1 MQDSLTFLYDL
12 ILGVGGSYLGL
23 SFMIGVV
30 DLWKRSSPDYAGR
43 ATEEVA
49 SETASETASEMA
61 IEETPVPLE
70 LPATSAMKLETISA
84 KPKQAIALPE
94 LVTQEEEEE
103 RELEPVEL
111 IDELEAPAPPNQ
123 LEM

>member
-23 SFMIGVV
+23 SFLIGVA

-43 ATEEVA
+43 AVEEIA
-49 SETASETASEMA
+49 SETAVE
-61 IEETPVPLE
+61 EETPVPLE
-70 LPATSAMKLETISA
+70 LPATSAMEME
-84 KPKQAIALPE
+84 AIALPE
-94 LVTQEEEEE
+94 LKTQEQEEE
-103 RELEPVEL
+103 LEAVEL
-111 IDELEAPAPPNQ
+111 VEDLEMSAPPRS